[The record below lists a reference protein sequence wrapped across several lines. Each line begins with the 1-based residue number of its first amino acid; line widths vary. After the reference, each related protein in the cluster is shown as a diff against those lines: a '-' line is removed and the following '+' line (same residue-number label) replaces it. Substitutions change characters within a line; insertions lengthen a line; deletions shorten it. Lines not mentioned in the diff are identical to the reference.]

1 MYFNNL
7 IISATHNPEQ
17 QVMFNVEN
25 LTNKMNNYLYISLIV
40 LLFVYV
46 YASMNFGKQRKL

>member
-25 LTNKMNNYLYISLIV
+25 LTNKMNNYLYILLIV

-46 YASMNFGKQRKL
+46 YAYRS